1 MGHELPAF
9 KLKVLG
15 TRGSVPVEGKDFA
28 LYGGATSCYQVQA
41 GNEEIY
47 LDAGSG
53 IFGAKPSPTS
63 RITLLLSHMHLDHL
77 VGLPFFSALGEK
89 GRAIDIYSDKHEG
102 LTVKEAI
109 DRLISPPF
117 WPIKLESY
125 PACVKFH
132 DLSTVKER
140 GAEFF
145 IGDVAVDFM
154 DSNHPNGST
163 IYKLTQQGKSFVYA
177 TDFEH
182 SPESCAA
189 LANFAKGCDLLMYD
203 AQYTAQEYEACKG
216 FGHSTVEFGL
226 KVAAQAGVAKLL
238 FVHHAPNRTD
248 EALATI
254 EQEISAR
261 HAGVSFAKIDEE
273 IFL

>member
-1 MGHELPAF
+1 MEHELPAF

-63 RITLLLSHMHLDHL
+63 RIALLISHMHLDHV
-77 VGLPFFSALGEK
+77 VGLPFFSALGET
-89 GRAIDIYSDKHEG
+89 GRTIDIYSDKHEG

-109 DRLISPPF
+109 DHLISPPF
-117 WPIKLESY
+117 WPLKIESY
-125 PACVKFH
+125 PASVKFH
-132 DLSTVKER
+132 DLSSGES
-140 GAEFF
+140 FS

-154 DSNHPNGST
+154 DSNHPNDST
-163 IYKLTQQGKSFVYA
+163 IFKLTRQGKSFVYA

-182 SPESCAA
+182 SPDACAA
-189 LANFAKGCDLLMYD
+189 LATFAKGCDLLMYD
-203 AQYTAQEYEACKG
+203 AQYTAAEYETCKG
-216 FGHSTVEFGL
+216 YGHSTLMKPALRNFYSCTMRPTEPTRHLRQWSKKFLLNAREFPLPKSTKKFFYDG
-226 KVAAQAGVAKLL
+226 
-238 FVHHAPNRTD
+238 R
-248 EALATI
+248 
-254 EQEISAR
+254 R
-261 HAGVSFAKIDEE
+261 RR
-273 IFL
+273 